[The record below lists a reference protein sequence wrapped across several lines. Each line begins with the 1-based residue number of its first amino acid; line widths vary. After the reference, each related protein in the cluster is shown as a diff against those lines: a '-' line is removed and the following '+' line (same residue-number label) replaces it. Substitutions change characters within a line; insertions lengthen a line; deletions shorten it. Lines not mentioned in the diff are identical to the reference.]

1 VGRGWRGW
9 GVAAEVVGEGLE
21 DGVVGAADQLAV
33 VGGDA
38 VEGAVAQA
46 DGAVGVVGGFVAAA
60 GWDLAEGGR
69 DLGWVAL
76 GGGGVAAWVAR
87 SVPRVAA
94 WWRAAWAVP
103 EGSAA
108 TALASRS
115 ARAASSRVG
124 RLSSMGLGARR

>member
-1 VGRGWRGW
+1 VGGG
-9 GVAAEVVGEGLE
+9 VVGEGLE

-46 DGAVGVVGGFVAAA
+46 DGAVGVVGGFGAAA
-60 GWDLAEGGR
+60 GQDLAEGGR

-94 WWRAAWAVP
+94 AWWRAAWVVP

>member
-1 VGRGWRGW
+1 VGGG
-9 GVAAEVVGEGLE
+9 VVGEGLE

-60 GWDLAEGGR
+60 GQDLAEGGR

-94 WWRAAWAVP
+94 AWWRAAWALP
-103 EGSAA
+103 EGSA
-108 TALASRS
+108 RS
-115 ARAASSRVG
+115 ARPARSARSVSCW
-124 RLSSMGLGARR
+124 SMSLVFGSMPPF

>member
-1 VGRGWRGW
+1 
-9 GVAAEVVGEGLE
+9 VVGEGLE

-60 GWDLAEGGR
+60 GQDLAEGGRDLAEGGR

-115 ARAASSRVG
+115 ARAASSRLTGTPRSVTW
-124 RLSSMGLGARR
+124 R